1 VPLRDEEANSG
12 LEELLAISEKAEA
25 EALRRELVAFLKS
38 PEARAEIEAIVR
50 KPLEALVVSA
60 LQSGKLQE
68 QLRTQLVATLTP
80 KLVEAAQTAAA
91 DALRDV
97 QVSLDDKAQ
106 KAMRAKASATLKA
119 AFADAENDAFESLP
133 RLAEQTKR
141 QVREHIDKAVRDAV
155 SESMR
160 SALGDVPTKV
170 ASIAPYRRLAPQQW
184 QLPAMLFVGLLVIA
198 GGVYLALRK
207 PAQII
212 GTSPVSTATFDDP
225 TPIDEGSTAETP
237 PAPQPPRLF
246 DNYRIA
252 LSRATPTTLPP
263 ATTEQLQCIESG
275 IRAADGNGVDLDV
288 AALRTSLRG
297 CAATQRP
304 PSGASPIVANVQA
317 QLTEEAS
324 AHKCAALKPLTIDGM
339 AGAGTAGALQKYV
352 SCTQPAG
359 LSADLTTIGDYAT
372 AGVYF
377 LYKRLRENP

>member
-12 LEELLAISEKAEA
+12 LEQLLAISENAEA
-25 EALRRELVAFLKS
+25 EALRREVVAFLKS
-38 PEARAEIEAIVR
+38 PEARAEIETIVR

-80 KLVEAAQTAAA
+80 KLVDAAQTAAA

-97 QVSLDDKAQ
+97 QVSLDEKAQ
-106 KAMRAKASATLKA
+106 KAMRAKASATLRT
-119 AFADAENDAFESLP
+119 AFADAETEAFESLP

-141 QVREHIDKAVRDAV
+141 QVREHIDKAVREAV

-160 SALGDVPTKV
+160 SALGDVPAKV
-170 ASIAPYRRLAPQQW
+170 ASIAPYRRPAAQQW
-184 QLPAMLFVGLLVIA
+184 QLPAMLFVGLLVMA

-207 PAQII
+207 PAASI
-212 GTSPVSTATFDDP
+212 GTSPNSTATFDDS
-225 TPIDEGSTAETP
+225 TTTDDGSTAETP
-237 PAPQPPRLF
+237 PPAPQTSRLY
-246 DNYRIA
+246 DNYRVA
-252 LSRATPTTLPP
+252 LSRAPAALPP
-263 ATTEQLQCIESG
+263 ATAEQMQCIENA
-275 IRAADGNGVDLDV
+275 IRAADGNGVELDV
-288 AALRTSLRG
+288 AALRASLRG
-297 CAATQRP
+297 CAATQSRP
-304 PSGASPIVANVQA
+304 SAASPIVATVQA

-352 SCTQPAG
+352 TCTQPAG
-359 LSADLTTIGDYAT
+359 LTADLTTIGDYAT

-377 LYKRLRENP
+377 VHKRLRENP